1 MKRPLPRQPS
11 DAPTQ
16 RERNAQRTFRS
27 TGQLKPELILAVE
40 QKEEAWVRSLLL
52 HRADSDVR
60 YEGRTP
66 LMKAA
71 EDDTTQLME
80 LLIIAGADVNAATR
94 RGRTCASLAAAPS
107 FPHSYSSS
115 LGALRLLMEVRAD
128 MLQADIAGNSPL
140 EHASARGEEAAVR
153 LLLQGDIKG
162 KGKGVQIQPRFADG
176 KGKGFGG
183 KGGKG
188 GTAGT
193 PGSARIPGPLL
204 LD

>member
-1 MKRPLPRQPS
+1 MKRPLLPRQPS

-40 QKEEAWVRSLLL
+40 EKEEAWVRSLLL

-80 LLIIAGADVNAATR
+80 LLIIAGADVNAATL

-107 FPHSYSSS
+107 FPRYSSS
-115 LGALRLLMEVRAD
+115 LGALQLLMEVRAH
-128 MLQADIAGNSPL
+128 MLQADIAGKTPL
-140 EHASARGEEAAVR
+140 EHASARGQEAAVR
-153 LLLQGDIKG
+153 LLLQ
-162 KGKGVQIQPRFADG
+162 
-176 KGKGFGG
+176 
-183 KGGKG
+183 
-188 GTAGT
+188 
-193 PGSARIPGPLL
+193 AR
-204 LD
+204 